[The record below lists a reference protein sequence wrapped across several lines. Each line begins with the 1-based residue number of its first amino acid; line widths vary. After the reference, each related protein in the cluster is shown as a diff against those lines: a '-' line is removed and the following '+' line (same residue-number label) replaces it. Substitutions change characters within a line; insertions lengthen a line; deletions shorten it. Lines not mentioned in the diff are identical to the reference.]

1 MVNYRQLACNWLNGM
16 FLVLPKNHNFFKVS
30 ITFSNFWKIAYSILG
45 SSMQVVLDFT
55 LKMHFIISQEY
66 LWGWQSTTGT
76 ENSLMASVIRNQLI
90 LFNQEAMMSVT
101 LDMKMLK
108 VFFCGR
114 DQLSKLQKQIQKNH
128 TLGYPFK
135 PLF

>member
-1 MVNYRQLACNWLNGM
+1 
-16 FLVLPKNHNFFKVS
+16 
-30 ITFSNFWKIAYSILG
+30 
-45 SSMQVVLDFT
+45 
-55 LKMHFIISQEY
+55 
-66 LWGWQSTTGT
+66 
-76 ENSLMASVIRNQLI
+76 MASVIRNQLI